1 MKKWFGKIGKVMGE
15 KFLNRNLND
24 FGKRQKIR
32 QKCRNPACCKK
43 RRNSKTVIQ
52 RRWNINLAIKIHFV
66 KRKYLISFLKECS
79 KYKGL
84 QTRKAVFV
92 TIL

>member
-24 FGKRQKIR
+24 FGKRQRIR

-66 KRKYLISFLKECS
+66 KRKCLTANLK
-79 KYKGL
+79 
-84 QTRKAVFV
+84 
-92 TIL
+92 